1 MSPESQPG
9 STIQP
14 QTPPALPAVRR
25 GRSYARLSY
34 PHPQRGTAYKDIL
47 RHTTLIGSAIDC
59 PVRLLSSEIAAA
71 HCVITL
77 DNEVIRVRA
86 LRPDAG
92 IRVNGHAIDISVLC
106 HGDVLEI
113 GPFSFRVETN
123 LTFELSKTAPVAE
136 TRMDLVQT
144 IGPDTAT
151 AAETAPTNDTA
162 PEPATTPPAESEPE
176 DETEKPI
183 SLEFL
188 KKLMLQGVLTKF
200 QTQWLLEGKFEEFSI
215 DDYRIVDILGT
226 GGMGWLYVGVNQQ
239 TGEKTAVKVI
249 SKHMDNDYLTRF
261 KLEARAG
268 LLLNHANIV
277 RTFKLGETDEILYVV
292 MELVEGISM
301 QELIVRQGSL
311 PWPQA
316 CSLVAQAAAGL
327 QHAHEKGMVHRD
339 VKPGNLLVKR
349 NGIVK
354 VLDFGLALMEKDED
368 EFTLAMIS
376 GQGCV
381 GTADYISPEQTLD
394 SFAVGPRADIY
405 SLGCTLYCA
414 LTGSVPFPGES
425 VAKKLRS
432 HRTRDPRSVRELKPE
447 VPEAVEQIVIKMM
460 ARKPEDR
467 FPTAAAVVEALQ
479 PHARR
484 DSASFNFG
492 EVLAQRS
499 EEARQRVNLLRQR
512 R

>member
-1 MSPESQPG
+1 MSAEPQTG
-9 STIQP
+9 STTQP
-14 QTPPALPAVRR
+14 ENPPAPPVVRR
-25 GRSYARLSY
+25 GRSYARLAY

-47 RHTTLIGSAIDC
+47 RHTTLIGSALEC
-59 PVRLLSSEIAAA
+59 PIRLLSEEITPA

-92 IRVNGHAIDISVLC
+92 IRVNGHPVEISVIC
-106 HGDVLEI
+106 HGDCLEI
-113 GPFSFRVETN
+113 GPFKFRVETN

-136 TRMDLVQT
+136 TRMDLVQGP
-144 IGPDTAT
+144 GPDTAT
-151 AAETAPTNDTA
+151 ENAATGDTA
-162 PEPATTPPAESEPE
+162 PEVAPSPAPE
-176 DETEKPI
+176 QVPEKEKPI
-183 SLEFL
+183 TLEFL
-188 KKLMLQGVLTKF
+188 KKLMLQGMLTRF
-200 QTQWLLEGKFEEFSI
+200 QTQWLLEGNFEDLMI
-215 DDYRIVDILGT
+215 DDYRIIDVLGT
-226 GGMGWLYVGVNQQ
+226 GGMGWLHVGVSEK
-239 TGEKTAVKVI
+239 TGEKVAVKVV
-249 SKHMDNDYLTRF
+249 SRHMENDYLTRF

-268 LLLNHANIV
+268 LLLNHPNIV
-277 RTFKLGETDEILYVV
+277 RTLKLGETDEILYVI
-292 MELVEGISM
+292 MELVEGLSM
-301 QELIVRQGSL
+301 QELIVRQGPL

-339 VKPGNLLVKR
+339 IKPGNVLVKK
-349 NGIVK
+349 NGTVK

-381 GTADYISPEQTLD
+381 GTADYISPEQTID

-414 LTGSVPFPGES
+414 LTGNVPFPGES
-425 VAKKLRS
+425 VPKKLRA
-432 HRTRDPRSVRELKPE
+432 HRTKDARPVRDFKPE
-447 VPEAVEQIVIKMM
+447 IPVEVEKIVTRMM
-460 ARKPEDR
+460 ARKPDDR
-467 FPTAAAVVEALQ
+467 FATASEVAAALQ
-479 PHARR
+479 PHARQAP
-484 DSASFNFG
+484 ASFDFA
-492 EVLAQRS
+492 EVLTQRS